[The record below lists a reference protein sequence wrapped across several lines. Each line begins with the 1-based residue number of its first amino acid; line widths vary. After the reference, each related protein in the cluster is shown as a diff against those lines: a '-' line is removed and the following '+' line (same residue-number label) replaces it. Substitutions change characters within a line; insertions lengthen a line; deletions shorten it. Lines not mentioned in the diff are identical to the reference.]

1 MPPTADVNSQKND
14 PAFKPPPRI
23 EAGSSREK
31 STTPSTPYRLVVP
44 FPVGQTSQGTSQG
57 ASQSTSTS
65 QGASQGVDAMH
76 DIEITSPM
84 YIANIDVRTR
94 NEQQL
99 NRTGDEQQLN
109 RSRDEREVNRARDE
123 QQLNR
128 ARDEPEVN
136 HARDERKVNRA
147 RDVQQLNRARDKPEL
162 NRARD
167 EPELN
172 CDREGDRD
180 REGERNRAEG
190 DGAEG
195 DRTPATVDHRPLVP
209 KQPID
214 KVETYLMTKDFNYA
228 MTVLD
233 DKINSLYR
241 LCRYIGDQQQN
252 MADSL
257 RKLVALDEL
266 SEQFWNVSY
275 LIYYTTNLF

>member
-1 MPPTADVNSQKND
+1 MPPTDVNSQKNA
-14 PAFKPPPRI
+14 PTFKPSRI

-65 QGASQGVDAMH
+65 QGASQDVDAMH

-84 YIANIDVRTR
+84 YIANVDV
-94 NEQQL
+94 
-99 NRTGDEQQLN
+99 
-109 RSRDEREVNRARDE
+109 RARDE

-128 ARDEPEVN
+128 ACDEPEVN
-136 HARDERKVNRA
+136 HARDEREVNRA
-147 RDVQQLNRARDKPEL
+147 RDVQQLNHARDESEL
-162 NRARD
+162 NR
-167 EPELN
+167 
-172 CDREGDRD
+172 DREGDRD
-180 REGERNRAEG
+180 REGERNRAEGERNRVEG

-252 MADSL
+252 MANSL
-257 RKLVALDEL
+257 QKLVALDEL

>member
-1 MPPTADVNSQKND
+1 MPPTDVNSQKNA

-84 YIANIDVRTR
+84 YIAN
-94 NEQQL
+94 
-99 NRTGDEQQLN
+99 
-109 RSRDEREVNRARDE
+109 VNVRARDE

-128 ARDEPEVN
+128 P
-136 HARDERKVNRA
+136 RDEREVNRA
-147 RDVQQLNRARDKPEL
+147 RDVQQLNRARDEPEL
-162 NRARD
+162 NR
-167 EPELN
+167 
-172 CDREGDRD
+172 DREGDRD
-180 REGERNRAEG
+180 REGEHNRAEGERNRAEGERNRVEG

-214 KVETYLMTKDFNYA
+214 KVKTYLMTKDFNYA

-252 MADSL
+252 MANSL
-257 RKLVALDEL
+257 QKLVALDEL

>member
-1 MPPTADVNSQKND
+1 M
-14 PAFKPPPRI
+14 
-23 EAGSSREK
+23 
-31 STTPSTPYRLVVP
+31 VVP

-65 QGASQGVDAMH
+65 QGASQVVDAMH

-84 YIANIDVRTR
+84 YIANVDVRARDEQQLNRTR

-99 NRTGDEQQLN
+99 NRPCDEC
-109 RSRDEREVNRARDE
+109 EV
-123 QQLNR
+123 
-128 ARDEPEVN
+128 
-136 HARDERKVNRA
+136 
-147 RDVQQLNRARDKPEL
+147 

-172 CDREGDRD
+172 RDREGDRD
-180 REGERNRAEG
+180 REGEHNRAEGERNRAEGERNRVEG

-252 MADSL
+252 MANSL
-257 RKLVALDEL
+257 QKLVALDEL

>member
-1 MPPTADVNSQKND
+1 LPPTDVNSQKNA

-84 YIANIDVRTR
+84 YIANVDVCAR
-94 NEQQL
+94 
-99 NRTGDEQQLN
+99 DEQQLN
-109 RSRDEREVNRARDE
+109 RARDEQQLNRPRDEREVNRARDE

-128 ARDEPEVN
+128 ACDEPEVN
-136 HARDERKVNRA
+136 HARDEREVNRA
-147 RDVQQLNRARDKPEL
+147 RDVQQLNRARDEPEL
-162 NRARD
+162 NR
-167 EPELN
+167 
-172 CDREGDRD
+172 DREGDRD
-180 REGERNRAEG
+180 REGERNRVEGKRNRVEG

-252 MADSL
+252 MANSL
-257 RKLVALDEL
+257 QKLVALDEL

>member
-1 MPPTADVNSQKND
+1 MPPTDVNSQKND

-31 STTPSTPYRLVVP
+31 STTPYRLVVP
-44 FPVGQTSQGTSQG
+44 FPIGQTSQGTSQG

-65 QGASQGVDAMH
+65 PGASQGIDAMH
-76 DIEITSPM
+76 DVEITSPM
-84 YIANIDVRTR
+84 YIANVDVRAR
-94 NEQQL
+94 DDLL
-99 NRTGDEQQLN
+99 NRARDEREFNRARDEQQEPEFN
-109 RSRDEREVNRARDE
+109 RARDEREVNRARDE
-123 QQLNR
+123 Q
-128 ARDEPEVN
+128 
-136 HARDERKVNRA
+136 
-147 RDVQQLNRARDKPEL
+147 L

-172 CDREGDRD
+172 RDREGDRD
-180 REGERNRAEG
+180 REGERNGAEG

-209 KQPID
+209 KPPID
-214 KVETYLMTKDFNYA
+214 KDGTYLMTKDFNYA

-233 DKINSLYR
+233 DKINSLYK

-252 MADSL
+252 MSNSL
-257 RKLVALDEL
+257 QKLVALDEL

-275 LIYYTTNLF
+275 LIYITNLF

>member
-1 MPPTADVNSQKND
+1 MPPTDVNSQKNA

-65 QGASQGVDAMH
+65 QGASQGVDVMH

-84 YIANIDVRTR
+84 YIANVDV
-94 NEQQL
+94 
-99 NRTGDEQQLN
+99 
-109 RSRDEREVNRARDE
+109 RARDE

-128 ARDEPEVN
+128 ARDEQQLN
-136 HARDERKVNRA
+136 HARDEREVNRA

-162 NRARD
+162 NR
-167 EPELN
+167 
-172 CDREGDRD
+172 DREGDRD
-180 REGERNRAEG
+180 REGEHNRAEGERNRAEGERNRVEGERNRVEG

-252 MADSL
+252 MTNSL
-257 RKLVALDEL
+257 QKLVALDEL
-266 SEQFWNVSY
+266 SEQFGM
-275 LIYYTTNLF
+275 

>member
-1 MPPTADVNSQKND
+1 MPPTDVNSQKNA

-31 STTPSTPYRLVVP
+31 LTIPSTPYRLVVP

-65 QGASQGVDAMH
+65 QGASQGVNAMH

-84 YIANIDVRTR
+84 YIANVDVRACD
-94 NEQQL
+94 EQQL
-99 NRTGDEQQLN
+99 NRTRDEQQLN
-109 RSRDEREVNRARDE
+109 RPRDEREVNRARD
-123 QQLNR
+123 
-128 ARDEPEVN
+128 
-136 HARDERKVNRA
+136 
-147 RDVQQLNRARDKPEL
+147 VQQLNCAC
-162 NRARD
+162 D

-172 CDREGDRD
+172 RDREGDRD
-180 REGERNRAEG
+180 REGEHNRAEGERNRVEG

-252 MADSL
+252 MANSL
-257 RKLVALDEL
+257 QKLVALDEL
-266 SEQFWNVSY
+266 SEQF
-275 LIYYTTNLF
+275 

>member
-1 MPPTADVNSQKND
+1 MPPTNVNSQKNA
-14 PAFKPPPRI
+14 PAFKPLPRI

-84 YIANIDVRTR
+84 YIANVDV
-94 NEQQL
+94 
-99 NRTGDEQQLN
+99 
-109 RSRDEREVNRARDE
+109 RARDE
-123 QQLNR
+123 QQLNCAR
-128 ARDEPEVN
+128 DEQQLNRPRDEPEVN
-136 HARDERKVNRA
+136 HTRDEHEVNRA
-147 RDVQQLNRARDKPEL
+147 RDVQQLNRARDEPEL
-162 NRARD
+162 NR
-167 EPELN
+167 
-172 CDREGDRD
+172 DREGDRD
-180 REGERNRAEG
+180 REGEHNRAEGERNRAEGERNRVEG

-195 DRTPATVDHRPLVP
+195 DRTPATVDHRPLVL

-252 MADSL
+252 MANSL
-257 RKLVALDEL
+257 QKLVALDEL

>member
-1 MPPTADVNSQKND
+1 MPPTDVNSQKNA

-84 YIANIDVRTR
+84 YIANVDVRAR
-94 NEQQL
+94 
-99 NRTGDEQQLN
+99 DEQQL
-109 RSRDEREVNRARDE
+109 NRARDE

-128 ARDEPEVN
+128 ARDKPE
-136 HARDERKVNRA
+136 VNRA
-147 RDVQQLNRARDKPEL
+147 RDVQQLNRARDEPEL
-162 NRARD
+162 NR
-167 EPELN
+167 
-172 CDREGDRD
+172 DREGDRD
-180 REGERNRAEG
+180 REGEHNRAEGERNRVEG

-252 MADSL
+252 MANSL
-257 RKLVALDEL
+257 QKLVALDEL

>member
-1 MPPTADVNSQKND
+1 MPPTDVNSQKNA

-84 YIANIDVRTR
+84 YIANVDVRAR
-94 NEQQL
+94 
-99 NRTGDEQQLN
+99 DEQQLN
-109 RSRDEREVNRARDE
+109 RPHDEREVNRARDE

-136 HARDERKVNRA
+136 RA
-147 RDVQQLNRARDKPEL
+147 HDVQQL

-172 CDREGDRD
+172 RDREGDRD
-180 REGERNRAEG
+180 REGEHNRAEGERNRAEGERNRVEG

-252 MADSL
+252 MANSL
-257 RKLVALDEL
+257 QKLVALDEL

>member
-84 YIANIDVRTR
+84 YIANVDV
-94 NEQQL
+94 
-99 NRTGDEQQLN
+99 
-109 RSRDEREVNRARDE
+109 RARDE

-128 ARDEPEVN
+128 ARDEPE
-136 HARDERKVNRA
+136 
-147 RDVQQLNRARDKPEL
+147 LNR
-162 NRARD
+162 
-167 EPELN
+167 
-172 CDREGDRD
+172 DREGDRD
-180 REGERNRAEG
+180 REGERNRAEGERNRVEG

-214 KVETYLMTKDFNYA
+214 KVETYLITKDFNYA

>member
-1 MPPTADVNSQKND
+1 MPPTDVNSQKNA

-84 YIANIDVRTR
+84 YIANDDV
-94 NEQQL
+94 
-99 NRTGDEQQLN
+99 
-109 RSRDEREVNRARDE
+109 
-123 QQLNR
+123 
-128 ARDEPEVN
+128 
-136 HARDERKVNRA
+136 
-147 RDVQQLNRARDKPEL
+147 
-162 NRARD
+162 RARD

-172 CDREGDRD
+172 RDREGDRD
-180 REGERNRAEG
+180 REGEHNRAEGERNRVEG

-233 DKINSLYR
+233 DKINSLYK

-252 MADSL
+252 MSNSL
-257 RKLVALDEL
+257 QKLMALDEL
-266 SEQFWNVSY
+266 SE
-275 LIYYTTNLF
+275 

>member
-1 MPPTADVNSQKND
+1 MPPTDVNSQKNA

-76 DIEITSPM
+76 DIEITSPI
-84 YIANIDVRTR
+84 YIANVDV
-94 NEQQL
+94 
-99 NRTGDEQQLN
+99 
-109 RSRDEREVNRARDE
+109 RARDE

-128 ARDEPEVN
+128 ARDEPE
-136 HARDERKVNRA
+136 
-147 RDVQQLNRARDKPEL
+147 LNR
-162 NRARD
+162 
-167 EPELN
+167 
-172 CDREGDRD
+172 DREGDRD
-180 REGERNRAEG
+180 RKGERNRVEG
-190 DGAEG
+190 DRAEG

-214 KVETYLMTKDFNYA
+214 KVKTYLMTKDFNYA

-252 MADSL
+252 MANSL
-257 RKLVALDEL
+257 QKLVALDEL

>member
-44 FPVGQTSQGTSQG
+44 LPVGQTSQGTSQG

-84 YIANIDVRTR
+84 YIANVDV
-94 NEQQL
+94 
-99 NRTGDEQQLN
+99 
-109 RSRDEREVNRARDE
+109 RARDE

-128 ARDEPEVN
+128 ARDEPELN
-136 HARDERKVNRA
+136 RDREGDRDRA
-147 RDVQQLNRARDKPEL
+147 RDVQQLNRARDEPEL
-162 NRARD
+162 NR
-167 EPELN
+167 
-172 CDREGDRD
+172 DREGDRD

-257 RKLVALDEL
+257 QKLVALDEL

>member
-1 MPPTADVNSQKND
+1 MPPTDVNSQKNA

-84 YIANIDVRTR
+84 YIANVDV
-94 NEQQL
+94 
-99 NRTGDEQQLN
+99 
-109 RSRDEREVNRARDE
+109 RARDE

-128 ARDEPEVN
+128 P
-136 HARDERKVNRA
+136 
-147 RDVQQLNRARDKPEL
+147 
-162 NRARD
+162 RD

-172 CDREGDRD
+172 RDREGDRD
-180 REGERNRAEG
+180 REGEHNRAEGERNRAEGERNRVEG

-252 MADSL
+252 MANSL
-257 RKLVALDEL
+257 QKLVALDEL

>member
-1 MPPTADVNSQKND
+1 M
-14 PAFKPPPRI
+14 
-23 EAGSSREK
+23 
-31 STTPSTPYRLVVP
+31 VVP

-84 YIANIDVRTR
+84 YIANVDVRAR
-94 NEQQL
+94 DEQQL
-99 NRTGDEQQLN
+99 NRARDEQQLN

-123 QQLNR
+123 QQLNC
-128 ARDEPEVN
+128 AHDEPEVN
-136 HARDERKVNRA
+136 HARDEREVNRA
-147 RDVQQLNRARDKPEL
+147 RDVQQLNRAR
-162 NRARD
+162 N
-167 EPELN
+167 EPEL
-172 CDREGDRD
+172 D
-180 REGERNRAEG
+180 REGEHNRAEGERNKVEG

-195 DRTPATVDHRPLVP
+195 DRTSATVDHHPLVL

-252 MADSL
+252 MANSL
-257 RKLVALDEL
+257 QKLVALDEL

>member
-44 FPVGQTSQGTSQG
+44 FPVGQTSQRTSQG

-84 YIANIDVRTR
+84 YIANVDVR
-94 NEQQL
+94 
-99 NRTGDEQQLN
+99 
-109 RSRDEREVNRARDE
+109 ACDE

-128 ARDEPEVN
+128 ARDEPELN
-136 HARDERKVNRA
+136 RDRDECEVNRA
-147 RDVQQLNRARDKPEL
+147 RDVQQLNRARD
-162 NRARD
+162 
-167 EPELN
+167 EPEFN
-172 CDREGDRD
+172 RDREGDRD

-190 DGAEG
+190 EG

>member
-1 MPPTADVNSQKND
+1 MLSTDDNSQKND

-44 FPVGQTSQGTSQG
+44 FPIGQTSQG

-65 QGASQGVDAMH
+65 QGASQDVNAMR
-76 DIEITSPM
+76 DVEITSPM
-84 YIANIDVRTR
+84 YIANVDV
-94 NEQQL
+94 
-99 NRTGDEQQLN
+99 
-109 RSRDEREVNRARDE
+109 RARDD
-123 QQLNR
+123 L
-128 ARDEPEVN
+128 
-136 HARDERKVNRA
+136 
-147 RDVQQLNRARDKPEL
+147 L

-172 CDREGDRD
+172 RDREGDRD
-180 REGERNRAEG
+180 REGERERNRAEG

-195 DRTPATVDHRPLVP
+195 DRTPATVDHRPLVLKP
-209 KQPID
+209 PID
-214 KVETYLMTKDFNYA
+214 KDETYLMTKDFNYA

-252 MADSL
+252 MSNSL
-257 RKLVALDEL
+257 QKLVALDEL

>member
-1 MPPTADVNSQKND
+1 LPPTADVNSQKND

-65 QGASQGVDAMH
+65 QGALQGVDAMH

-84 YIANIDVRTR
+84 YIANVDV
-94 NEQQL
+94 
-99 NRTGDEQQLN
+99 
-109 RSRDEREVNRARDE
+109 RARDE

-128 ARDEPEVN
+128 ARDEPE
-136 HARDERKVNRA
+136 
-147 RDVQQLNRARDKPEL
+147 LNR
-162 NRARD
+162 
-167 EPELN
+167 
-172 CDREGDRD
+172 DREGDRD
-180 REGERNRAEG
+180 REDECNRVEG

-195 DRTPATVDHRPLVP
+195 DRTPAIVDHCPLVP

-257 RKLVALDEL
+257 QKLVVLDEL

>member
-1 MPPTADVNSQKND
+1 M
-14 PAFKPPPRI
+14 I
-23 EAGSSREK
+23 
-31 STTPSTPYRLVVP
+31 YLIVP
-44 FPVGQTSQGTSQG
+44 VMSMNLIVP
-57 ASQSTSTS
+57 
-65 QGASQGVDAMH
+65 
-76 DIEITSPM
+76 
-84 YIANIDVRTR
+84 
-94 NEQQL
+94 
-99 NRTGDEQQLN
+99 
-109 RSRDEREVNRARDE
+109 E

-128 ARDEPEVN
+128 AHNEQLNR
-136 HARDERKVNRA
+136 ACDEREVNRA
-147 RDVQQLNRARDKPEL
+147 RDVQQLNRARDEPEL
-162 NRARD
+162 NR
-167 EPELN
+167 
-172 CDREGDRD
+172 DREGDRD
-180 REGERNRAEG
+180 REGEHNRAEGERNRAEGERNRVEG

-252 MADSL
+252 MANSL
-257 RKLVALDEL
+257 QKLVALDEL

>member
-1 MPPTADVNSQKND
+1 MPPTDVNSQKNA

-44 FPVGQTSQGTSQG
+44 FPVGQTSQETSQG

-84 YIANIDVRTR
+84 YIANVDVC
-94 NEQQL
+94 
-99 NRTGDEQQLN
+99 
-109 RSRDEREVNRARDE
+109 ARDE

-128 ARDEPEVN
+128 P
-136 HARDERKVNRA
+136 RDEREVNRA
-147 RDVQQLNRARDKPEL
+147 RDVQQLNRARDEPEL
-162 NRARD
+162 NR
-167 EPELN
+167 
-172 CDREGDRD
+172 DREGDRD
-180 REGERNRAEG
+180 REGEHNRAEGERNRVEG

-252 MADSL
+252 IANSL
-257 RKLVALDEL
+257 QKLVALDEL

>member
-1 MPPTADVNSQKND
+1 MPPTDVNSQKND

-31 STTPSTPYRLVVP
+31 STTPYRLVVP

-76 DIEITSPM
+76 DVEITSPM
-84 YIANIDVRTR
+84 YIANVDVRTR
-94 NEQQL
+94 DDLL
-99 NRTGDEQQLN
+99 NR
-109 RSRDEREVNRARDE
+109 VRDE

-128 ARDEPEVN
+128 ARDEQP
-136 HARDERKVNRA
+136 D
-147 RDVQQLNRARDKPEL
+147 
-162 NRARD
+162 RARD
-167 EPELN
+167 EPEFNCARDEQLN
-172 CDREGDRD
+172 RDGDEPELNRDGDDPELNRDRD
-180 REGERNRAEG
+180 REGERNGAEG

-209 KQPID
+209 KPPID
-214 KVETYLMTKDFNYA
+214 KDGTYLMTKDFNYA

-233 DKINSLYR
+233 DKINSLYK

-252 MADSL
+252 MSNSL
-257 RKLVALDEL
+257 QKLVALDEL

-275 LIYYTTNLF
+275 LIYITNLF